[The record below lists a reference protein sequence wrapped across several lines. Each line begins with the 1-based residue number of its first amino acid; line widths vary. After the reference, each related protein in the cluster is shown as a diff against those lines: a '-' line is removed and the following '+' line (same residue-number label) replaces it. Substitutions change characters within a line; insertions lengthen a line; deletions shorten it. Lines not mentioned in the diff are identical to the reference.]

1 MMRAPLALLAALI
14 APLALAISAPPAAA
28 ERIIASLSNHRVQVS
43 SSFAGEDLVLFGIIE
58 RDPGDPARRGPYDI
72 VATVTG
78 PRQNL
83 VTFRKARVLGI
94 WVNTDSRVFDMAPA
108 YLAVLSTRPLDQI
121 ANAETLRRLQLGLA
135 NTVLNQRAAVTIADS
150 APDDPFRLAFL
161 KLRQQQQLYREA
173 TNGITFPAASLYRAS
188 IPLPAE
194 SPVGT
199 YDVDVRLFADGSPV
213 ARQTAPFEVYKSGF
227 ERQVTAAAR
236 DHGFLYGLATALMAV
251 LTGWLASVIFRRD

>member
-1 MMRAPLALLAALI
+1 MMRALLLVLLALFALVT
-14 APLALAISAPPAAA
+14 SAPPAAA

-43 SSFAGEDLVLFGIIE
+43 SSFTGDELVLFGII
-58 RDPGDPARRGPYDI
+58 DKTPDDPARRGPYDI

-94 WVNTDSRVFDMAPA
+94 WVNADSRVFDTVPA
-108 YLAVLSTRPLDQI
+108 YLAVLATRPLDSI

-135 NTVLNQRAAVTIADS
+135 NTVLLQRAAVTIADS

-173 TNGITFPAASLYRAS
+173 TNGITFLNPILYRAS

-194 SPVGT
+194 SPVGN
-199 YDVDVRLFADGSPV
+199 YDIDVRLFAEGSPV
-213 ARQTAPFEVYKSGF
+213 ARDRSAFEVYKSGF

>member
-1 MMRAPLALLAALI
+1 MRARLGIVAVLLGLLAPI
-14 APLALAISAPPAAA
+14 AGAHPAAA

-43 SSFAGEDLVLFGIIE
+43 SSFTGEELVLFGII
-58 RDPGDPARRGPYDI
+58 DAQPAGPARRGPYDI

-94 WVNTDSRVFDMAPA
+94 WVNTDARVFDTVPS
-108 YLAVLSTRPLDQI
+108 YLAVLATRPLDQI

-135 NTVLNQRAAVTIADS
+135 NTVLFQRAAVTIADS

-161 KLRQQQQLYREA
+161 KLRQKQKLYQEA
-173 TNGITFPAASLYRAS
+173 TNGITFLNPQLYRAA

-194 SPVGT
+194 SPVGN
-199 YDVDVRLFADGSPV
+199 YNVDVRLFAEGSPI
-213 ARQTAPFEVYKSGF
+213 ARDTTAFEVYKSGF